1 MILNVRV
8 KKPPLPK
15 QCTFIRTL
23 NFFIVARGN
32 GVALAAADSL
42 KAAEGEK
49 GYQSSALG
57 QPNPSVATNFLQRTS
72 EFI

>member
-1 MILNVRV
+1 MILHVRV

-15 QCTFIRTL
+15 QCTFISTL

-49 GYQSSALG
+49 GFQSSALDN
-57 QPNPSVATNFLQRTS
+57 QTPQ
-72 EFI
+72 